1 MAARRSL
8 PGQQAE
14 RSSGSSGGPV
24 WGDSP
29 MARRGRPQVSSVVR
43 MQATPW
49 RARLALVAALLSAGP
64 ALAACSA
71 SSSTPQA
78 TAGSFLAAWA
88 GRDWHA
94 MRALVADPPANF
106 GAVNE
111 GALTDLSVRRASYQA
126 GKLHTSGNSATEP
139 VAEHLVLTGI
149 GRITIKTVLRLT
161 DANSGWLVKWSPATI
176 APQLE
181 PGGSLSLQVN
191 WPARAQILGAN
202 GAPLTVQ
209 APMVTVGVEGA
220 RIKDAKAVQRVLL
233 AAGAPAAALAA
244 ALRGAKAE
252 PTWFEPVYT
261 IPMARYQQLEPT
273 IYPIPG
279 TVFQTTSARTPITPG
294 LGYVVG
300 SVGPV
305 TAQQLQELGPPYGAA
320 DSVGQTGLEL
330 AYQKQLAGQ
339 PGATIT
345 AANPAFS
352 GSGSGATSAE
362 YNFQTV
368 ATLAPKPGT
377 PLQTSI
383 DPRIQAAAEAA
394 LARQKKQAA
403 LVAVDAATGQV
414 LASAT
419 VPNSGFNIALDGAF
433 PPGSAFKIITSTAL
447 IETGLSPSSPATCP
461 QQVTVDG
468 EVFHNSEGTAPI
480 SDLLHAFAES
490 CNTAFIGLAT
500 RNLTAADLPTTA
512 AQYRLGTEPQIGLA
526 AFGGSVPRPADEAD
540 LAATAIGQAQVL
552 VSPLDM
558 AMVAAAVDGGQVR
571 AARLVAGA
579 ADDQIAPNRL
589 PAAVVSDL
597 HTMMAQVVAT
607 GTASGTGLPPGTYA
621 KTGTAQYG
629 TGQPLRQD
637 AWLVGFNG
645 NIAFA
650 MVTVDGGEGGPTDG
664 PVVAQFLDMV
674 NSGH

>member
-1 MAARRSL
+1 
-8 PGQQAE
+8 
-14 RSSGSSGGPV
+14 
-24 WGDSP
+24 
-29 MARRGRPQVSSVVR
+29 MARRERPPVSSVVR
-43 MQATPW
+43 MQGTTC
-49 RARLALVAALLSAGP
+49 RARLALVATLLSAGALLGAP
-64 ALAACSA
+64 VLAACS

-78 TAGSFLAAWA
+78 TARSFLAAWA

-94 MRALVADPPANF
+94 MRSLVADPPANF
-106 GAVNE
+106 AAVNE
-111 GALTDLSVRRASYQA
+111 AALTDLSVRRATYQA
-126 GKLHTSGNSATEP
+126 GQLHGSGDSATEP
-139 VAEHLVLTGI
+139 VAEHLALTGI
-149 GRITIKTVLRLT
+149 GTITIKTVLRLT

-191 WPARAQILGAN
+191 WPARAQILGAD
-202 GAPLTVQ
+202 GAPLTTQ
-209 APMVTVGVEGA
+209 APMVIVGVEGSL
-220 RIKDAKAVQRVLL
+220 IKDARAVQQVLL
-233 AAGAPAAALAA
+233 AAGAPAAALAT
-244 ALRGAKAE
+244 ALNGAKAE

-261 IPMARYQQLEPT
+261 ITQARYQQLEPT

-294 LGYVVG
+294 LADVVG

-305 TAQQLQELGPPYGAA
+305 TAQQLQELGPPYSAA
-320 DSVGQTGLEL
+320 DSVGQTGLEG
-330 AYQKQLAGQ
+330 AYQRQLAGE
-339 PGATIT
+339 PGATVT
-345 AANPAFS
+345 AVNPAD
-352 GSGSGATSAE
+352 GGPGPQV
-362 YNFQTV
+362 QTV
-368 ATLAPKPGT
+368 ASLAPKPGT

-394 LARQKKQAA
+394 LAGQKKQAA
-403 LVAVDAATGQV
+403 LVAVNAATGQV
-414 LASAT
+414 LASAS
-419 VPNSGFNIALDGAF
+419 VPASSGFNIAFDGAY
-433 PPGSAFKIITSTAL
+433 PPGSSFKIITSTAL
-447 IETGLSPSSPATCP
+447 IEHGLGPSSPATCP

-468 EVFHNSEGTAPI
+468 EVFHNSEGTAPV

-500 RNLTAADLPTTA
+500 RNLTLADLPSTA

-526 AFGGSVPRPADEAD
+526 AFGGSVPTPTDEAD

-558 AMVAAAVDGGQVR
+558 AMVAAAVDSGQVR

-579 ADDQIAPNRL
+579 ADDQIPPARL

-597 HTMMAQVVAT
+597 HAMMAQVVAT

-637 AWLVGFNG
+637 AWLVGFNA

-664 PVVAQFLDMV
+664 PVVAKFLDMV